1 MKVAPS
7 FHSIEIDKFDYVL
20 NDFTIKHNM
29 DLDYTDTKITT
40 KTETKTETKTNA
52 ITKTETKTDTKINT
66 NDNRQM
72 KHDSYLLEKIRKRQ
86 DTSKV
91 FSYVNR
97 ESYITCFQKALD
109 NYKKKK
115 HNIKTPIYSKHST
128 ADYLN
133 GIIDVIQSTHSWRQ
147 YIGLIDGRV
156 LNNKF
161 HQYMH
166 MRLFESTYKIIL
178 KKYFSYNK
186 SSKLK
191 NTSIDSTFA
200 RSKGLKEKGY
210 SKFHDR
216 KNGMKLSGL
225 ADGNGVLFSLSI
237 YKGNT
242 SDNITVQS
250 SFSKALIKP
259 DTYKSRN
266 NNRHRHNLSGDSG
279 YDSAENIKYLKK
291 KGYNVLIPINP
302 RNTKDPNK
310 LKKIEEHNKK
320 VHRSKAFKKR
330 YIIENQF
337 SKLKAYPKLASVY
350 EKYAESYLSL
360 AYIASSCLTLNLI

>member
-7 FHSIEIDKFDYVL
+7 FHSIEIDKFDHAS
-20 NDFTIKHNM
+20 NDLTIKIGHSMLNNGSYNEEIMLNM
-29 DLDYTDTKITT
+29 DVDYTDTKTDTKFDTKNTT
-40 KTETKTETKTNA
+40 KTNTNTKTKIETNA
-52 ITKTETKTDTKINT
+52 ITKNGTNTDTKINT

-97 ESYITCFQKALD
+97 ESYITCFEKALD
-109 NYKKKK
+109 NYKKK
-115 HNIKTPIYSKHST
+115 HNIKKPIYSKHTT

-166 MRLFESTYKIIL
+166 MRLFESTYQIIL

-191 NTSIDSTFA
+191 
-200 RSKGLKEKGY
+200 K
-210 SKFHDR
+210 H
-216 KNGMKLSGL
+216 
-225 ADGNGVLFSLSI
+225 
-237 YKGNT
+237 
-242 SDNITVQS
+242 
-250 SFSKALIKP
+250 
-259 DTYKSRN
+259 
-266 NNRHRHNLSGDSG
+266 
-279 YDSAENIKYLKK
+279 
-291 KGYNVLIPINP
+291 IN
-302 RNTKDPNK
+302 
-310 LKKIEEHNKK
+310 
-320 VHRSKAFKKR
+320 
-330 YIIENQF
+330 
-337 SKLKAYPKLASVY
+337 
-350 EKYAESYLSL
+350 
-360 AYIASSCLTLNLI
+360 